1 MFMESEL
8 HITPQGNLRD
18 AEGTFQNGNGLGL
31 LKLLQKTEKLPEGKL
46 FFRQIISGRIRRLS
60 NQEEPESRELAAI
73 FTATRPDA
81 AECAQVLLAAPP
93 VVGMEYLDVAMLLRL
108 HNEFEAALQDGFKS
122 FAGGF
127 AEYLRGLAPAWRNVG
142 KVAFHLAENK
152 GDSSGKRPFAFLASY
167 IHRAENEHPRHL
179 PLAVALKAYANDRE
193 ALKAVLAP
201 IVQAADKSAF
211 IRDLLESRR
220 IFQPIALGSAQAY
233 TFLKEIPLYEDA
245 NILVRINK
253 LWKNKPPH
261 AKMVV
266 TVGANCAHLDF
277 RSLLDFKAEICLDG
291 EALTDEEVAALL
303 KAEDGLVRIRNQWVV
318 ANAQTIAG
326 LLAKW
331 KEAREIAHAEGLT
344 IAEGLRLLAGAD
356 ADGGLSGSN
365 GTAETDCVFRAGGE
379 LKRLLDDMG
388 EPSSI
393 SVPRLPESLEA
404 TLRGYQAIGVGYL
417 CRATTF
423 GLGVCLAD
431 DMGLGKTLQL
441 LSVFSVWKEAGVLD
455 KLPALLV
462 LPATLLANWRS
473 EAAKFTPWLKLVTL
487 HGSAM
492 DKREWGDFKENPSIF
507 LSRFDVALVTY
518 GMLSRLDEL
527 SKLDFPAVVADEAQA
542 IKNPGSSQSR
552 MLRSL
557 HGARRIAMTGTP
569 VENRLSDLWSIFD
582 FINPGLLG
590 SLRSFQK
597 FSKGLEEDYGPLRRL
612 TKPFILRRLKTDKSI
627 IADLPDKTEV
637 NVFCGLSKKQAAL
650 YSKCVDDMKR
660 ELEEEDESIRRRGLV
675 LAYLMRFKQICNH
688 PDLYLG
694 VGTYAPADSGK
705 FQRLAEIVEEVASRQ
720 EKMLVFTQF
729 REMTGPIADFLAQ
742 CYGTTGLV
750 LHGGTPVKERSR
762 LVADFQRDDGPP
774 FFVLSLKAAGTGL
787 NLTAASHVVHFDR
800 WWNPAVENQASDR
813 AFRIGQKRN
822 VLVHKFLCKGTL
834 EEKIDDLVMDK
845 QNMAD
850 ELLREGAEKLVTAM
864 GTDELVSLV
873 SLNAE
878 AADI

>member
-1 MFMESEL
+1 MEGEL

-18 AEGTFQNGNGLGL
+18 AEGTFQNGNGSGL
-31 LKLLQKTEKLPEGKL
+31 LELLQKTEKLPEGKL
-46 FFRQIISGRIRRLS
+46 YFRQIISGRIRRLS
-60 NQEEPESRELAAI
+60 NQEEPEGRELAAV
-73 FTATRPDA
+73 FAATRPDA
-81 AECAQVLLAAPP
+81 AECAQALLAAPP
-93 VVGMEYLDVAMLLRL
+93 VVGVEYLDAALLLRF
-108 HNEFEAALQDGFKS
+108 HDEFEAALQEGFKI

-127 AEYLRGLAPAWRNVG
+127 AEYLRSLAPAWRNVG

-152 GDSSGKRPFAFLASY
+152 GDASGKRPFAFLASY
-167 IHRAENEHPRHL
+167 IHRTENERPRHL
-179 PLAVALKAYANDRE
+179 PLATALKAYANDRE

-201 IVQAADKSAF
+201 IVQVADGSTF

-253 LWKNKPPH
+253 LWKNKPPR

-266 TVGANCAHLDF
+266 TVGSRNTHFDS

-318 ANAQTIAG
+318 ADAQTIAG

-344 IAEGLRLLAGAD
+344 IAEGLRLLAGAE
-356 ADGGLSGSN
+356 ADGGLSESN
-365 GTAETDCVFRAGGE
+365 GTAEQDCVFRAGGE

-393 SVPRLPESLEA
+393 SIPRLPDSLET
-404 TLRGYQAIGVGYL
+404 TLRGYQAVGVGYL
-417 CRATTF
+417 WRATTF

-441 LSVFSVWKEAGVLD
+441 LAVFSIWKNTGVLD

-487 HGSAM
+487 HNSSM
-492 DKREWGDFKENPSIF
+492 DKREWGDFKENPCVF

-518 GMLSRLDEL
+518 GMLSRLGEL
-527 SKLDFPAVVADEAQA
+527 AKLDFPAVVADEAQA

-552 MLRSL
+552 TLRSI

-597 FSKGLEEDYGPLRRL
+597 FSKGLEEDYSPLRKL
-612 TKPFILRRLKTDKSI
+612 TKPFILRRLKTDKRI
-627 IADLPDKTEV
+627 IADLSDKTEV

-650 YSKCVDDMKR
+650 YSKCVDDMKH
-660 ELEEEDESIRRRGLV
+660 ELETEDESIRRRGLV

-688 PDLYLG
+688 PDQYLG
-694 VGTYAPADSGK
+694 LGAYAPADSGK
-705 FQRLAEIVEEVASRQ
+705 FQRLAEIVEVVASRQ

-742 CYGTTGLV
+742 CFGKEGLV

-762 LVADFQRDDGPP
+762 LVADFQREDGPP

-834 EEKIDDLVMDK
+834 EEKIDELIIDK
-845 QNMAD
+845 QSMAD
-850 ELLREGAEKLVTAM
+850 ELLHEGAEKLVTAM